1 MGSRAKMGTGVNVQ
15 RRITALHHIDC
26 PWRPSD
32 ITQSNGR
39 AIRQGNLFYENDPE
53 NFIIKEFRHITPG
66 TFDERNWELQSKKN
80 EAILNFRR
88 GVVGER
94 SLNGFEED
102 LLNSNEARAVA
113 SENPLIFTEFE
124 LNEAIKKERN
134 ELKRYKEQV
143 FSNGEEQEK
152 NNIRMANIEIQI
164 SKIDIIKDIVKQNTS
179 ENFTCKMNKYK
190 ASIATGGFEPIVYD
204 FNIPKDKNGTDTNE
218 IEIKQNQMAD
228 ILQDNINLLFAEK
241 ETPREVAEYKGFKVI
256 GEVTN
261 TAFNG
266 NIIFFKLVNKEYD
279 IELEPRSLEYN
290 DDISKGI
297 SAREQISLRGFFTRI
312 NNVLSD
318 EALQKR
324 LEKNKNDL
332 EKLKES
338 NITLKEWLAS
348 NQVYPKQELL
358 NKLQK
363 DLEIC
368 NSENEKMIVD
378 RQYKSE
384 FKSSALEEYK
394 NWDKIQKEKLL
405 EKLKERNNNDQVER
419 PAFTQ
424 PQYKLSKQTEEK
436 SRSIDTGISL

>member
-1 MGSRAKMGTGVNVQ
+1 MQKK
-15 RRITALHHIDC
+15 RR
-26 PWRPSD
+26 
-32 ITQSNGR
+32 
-39 AIRQGNLFYENDPE
+39 
-53 NFIIKEFRHITPG
+53 
-66 TFDERNWELQSKKN
+66 
-80 EAILNFRR
+80 
-88 GVVGER
+88 
-94 SLNGFEED
+94 
-102 LLNSNEARAVA
+102 
-113 SENPLIFTEFE
+113 
-124 LNEAIKKERN
+124 
-134 ELKRYKEQV
+134 
-143 FSNGEEQEK
+143 
-152 NNIRMANIEIQI
+152 
-164 SKIDIIKDIVKQNTS
+164 
-179 ENFTCKMNKYK
+179 
-190 ASIATGGFEPIVYD
+190 
-204 FNIPKDKNGTDTNE
+204 
-218 IEIKQNQMAD
+218 
-228 ILQDNINLLFAEK
+228 
-241 ETPREVAEYKGFKVI
+241 
-256 GEVTN
+256 EVTN

-266 NIIFFKLVNKEYD
+266 NIIFFKLINKEYD

-368 NSENEKMIVD
+368 SSENEKMIVD

-384 FKSSALEEYK
+384 FKSLALEEYK
-394 NWDKIQKEKLL
+394 NWDKIQKEKFL
-405 EKLKERNNNDQVER
+405 EKLKERNNNDQVKQ

-424 PQYKLSKQTEEK
+424 TQYKLSKQTEEK

>member
-1 MGSRAKMGTGVNVQ
+1 MQSIRA
-15 RRITALHHIDC
+15 
-26 PWRPSD
+26 
-32 ITQSNGR
+32 
-39 AIRQGNLFYENDPE
+39 
-53 NFIIKEFRHITPG
+53 
-66 TFDERNWELQSKKN
+66 
-80 EAILNFRR
+80 
-88 GVVGER
+88 
-94 SLNGFEED
+94 
-102 LLNSNEARAVA
+102 
-113 SENPLIFTEFE
+113 
-124 LNEAIKKERN
+124 
-134 ELKRYKEQV
+134 LK
-143 FSNGEEQEK
+143 F
-152 NNIRMANIEIQI
+152 
-164 SKIDIIKDIVKQNTS
+164 
-179 ENFTCKMNKYK
+179 
-190 ASIATGGFEPIVYD
+190 
-204 FNIPKDKNGTDTNE
+204 
-218 IEIKQNQMAD
+218 
-228 ILQDNINLLFAEK
+228 
-241 ETPREVAEYKGFKVI
+241 
-256 GEVTN
+256 
-261 TAFNG
+261 
-266 NIIFFKLVNKEYD
+266 IIFFKLINKEYD

-368 NSENEKMIVD
+368 SSENEKMIVD

-384 FKSSALEEYK
+384 FKSLALEEYK
-394 NWDKIQKEKLL
+394 NWDKIQKEKFL
-405 EKLKERNNNDQVER
+405 EKLKERNNNDQVKQ

-424 PQYKLSKQTEEK
+424 TQYKLSKQTEEK